1 MNMQATQI
9 ASLRNG
15 VFKRVLVS
23 VIILVTAVLSSGCGA
38 PEHDLSALPKI
49 ALSADLQATYER
61 TCANCHENPA
71 TGSPQTGDLEQ
82 WQVIFNKPVELVMDR
97 AINGFQGMPPLG
109 QCFECSQEALE
120 TLVHYMSRPAS

>member
-1 MNMQATQI
+1 MHTQTSQTGSI
-9 ASLRNG
+9 RKRIVSR
-15 VFKRVLVS
+15 VFLTSVS
-23 VIILVTAVLSSGCGA
+23 ILTALLISGCGA
-38 PEHDLSALPKI
+38 PEHDLSALPKVT
-49 ALSADLQATYER
+49 LSADLQATYDL

-82 WQVIFNKPVELVMDR
+82 WQIIFNKPVELVMDR